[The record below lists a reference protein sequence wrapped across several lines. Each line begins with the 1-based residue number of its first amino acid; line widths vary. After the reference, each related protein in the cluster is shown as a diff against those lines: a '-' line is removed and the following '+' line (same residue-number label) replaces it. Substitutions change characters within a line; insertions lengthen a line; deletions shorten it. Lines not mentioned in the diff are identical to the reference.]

1 MGKQAK
7 LSLQMFD
14 SIPGKL
20 KRIHDKADWKTIYK
34 VVGSKI
40 NVQKPVALIHINNYQ
55 VDVLMVDENFVYVV
69 TKKIRCLQNT

>member
-20 KRIHDKADWKTIYK
+20 KRIHGKADWKNILK
-34 VVGSKI
+34 VAGSKI
-40 NVQKPVALIHINNYQ
+40 NVQKPIVLIYINHYQ
-55 VDVLMVDENFVYVV
+55 VDVLMVDENFMW
-69 TKKIRCLQNT
+69 